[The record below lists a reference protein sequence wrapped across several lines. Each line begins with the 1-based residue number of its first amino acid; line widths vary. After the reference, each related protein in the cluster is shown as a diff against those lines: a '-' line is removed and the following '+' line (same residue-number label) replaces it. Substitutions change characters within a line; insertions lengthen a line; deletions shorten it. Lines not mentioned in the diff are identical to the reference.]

1 MSFGIIGELTV
12 ISYNKYK
19 EMESKF
25 SNNELIQHVLDK
37 IEKAITTLQERTSVI
52 TCADD
57 FALTPAGTEKLDA
70 ACMMLI
76 VIGESIKNLDR
87 ITDKQL
93 LPTYPSINWKQVMG
107 VRDVI
112 AHHYFDVDIDVI
124 FQIIHDDLNP
134 LLDAIKYFK
143 TQI

>member
-1 MSFGIIGELTV
+1 
-12 ISYNKYK
+12 
-19 EMESKF
+19 MESKF
-25 SNNELIQHVLDK
+25 SNSELILHVLDK

-87 ITDKQL
+87 ISDKQL

-107 VRDVI
+107 VRDII

-124 FQIIHDDLNP
+124 FQIIHEDLNP
-134 LLDAIKYFK
+134 LLEAIKYFK

>member
-1 MSFGIIGELTV
+1 MELK
-12 ISYNKYK
+12 SSNK
-19 EMESKF
+19 
-25 SNNELIQHVLDK
+25 ELVLHVLDK
-37 IEKAITTLQERTSVI
+37 IEKAITTLQERTSII

-76 VIGESIKNLDR
+76 VIGESIKNLDK

-93 LPTYPSINWKQVMG
+93 LSTYPSINWKQVMG

-134 LLDAIKYFK
+134 LLEAIKTFK
-143 TQI
+143 EIIHNDDD